1 MGRFQTLPEEEIKM
15 LKSQRPH
22 IGIFGRRNVGKS
34 SFINAITG
42 QNISIVSE
50 HPGTTTDPVNKI
62 IELED
67 VGPVVLIDTAG
78 IDDSGMLG
86 EKRIEASNKA
96 IKKTDLGIILI
107 ENNEFT
113 KFEEN
118 IAEELQK
125 HQTPFL
131 IIHNKSDI
139 KALSTTTKQ
148 NLEKRFKVDVVDF
161 SSTTKSNLANIMS
174 SIKKNTPESA
184 FQNPSLLDGIVE
196 KGDIVLMITPID
208 TEAPK
213 GRMILPEAQALIDTL
228 NKDCIAVTIKE
239 TEIKLFF
246 NKINVR
252 PKIVITDS
260 QAFKKANAEIP
271 ADVPLTSFSILFS
284 RLKGDFETYVEGVK
298 QISKL
303 KDNDNIL
310 ILESCSHHVTHDD
323 IGRVKIPKW
332 ISEFTGKKLNFD
344 IIAGQD
350 SIPTNKKYALAIQCG
365 GCMLTRKQVLNRIK
379 HATDENIPITNY
391 GMAIAYVNGIFERAT
406 APFSKHK

>member
-1 MGRFQTLPEEEIKM
+1 M

-42 QNISIVSE
+42 QDISIVSSQ
-50 HPGTTTDPVNKI
+50 PGTTTDPVNKI

-107 ENNEFT
+107 DNNEFT

-125 HQTPFL
+125 HSTPFF

-139 KALSTTTKQ
+139 KTLSETTKQ
-148 NLEKRFKVDVVDF
+148 NLEKKFKVDVVDF
-161 SSTTKSNLANIMS
+161 SSTTKNNFKQVMS
-174 SIKKNTPESA
+174 LIKKNTPESA
-184 FQNPSLLDGIVE
+184 FRNPSLLDGIVE

-208 TEAPK
+208 TEAPQ

-228 NKDCIAVTIKE
+228 NKDCIAITIKE
-239 TEIKLFF
+239 TEIELFF
-246 NKINVR
+246 NKIKAR
-252 PKIVITDS
+252 PKVVITDS
-260 QAFKKANAEIP
+260 QAFKKANAEVPKDI
-271 ADVPLTSFSILFS
+271 PLTSFSILFS
-284 RLKGDFETYVEGVK
+284 RLKGDFDTYVEGVK

-303 KDNDNIL
+303 KDEDNIL

-350 SIPTNKKYALAIQCG
+350 SIPSNKKYALAIQCG

-379 HATDENIPITNY
+379 HATDQNIPITNY
-391 GMAIAYVNGIFERAT
+391 GMAIAYINGIFERAT
-406 APFSKHK
+406 EMFTTI